1 MVRDKIKSVKK
12 IIDLKISKWKEWDS
26 MKELLKSK
34 MIIGFMVVVLGL
46 TYMSSSMTAK
56 FDENIKESNNEIAI
70 NI

>member
-1 MVRDKIKSVKK
+1 
-12 IIDLKISKWKEWDS
+12 

-56 FDENIKESNNEIAI
+56 FDENIKESNNEIAV